1 VVAVTNETGQVIER
15 MAYDAWGKRRFT
27 DGTSDNKD
35 SLVGLTTDR
44 GYTEHE
50 MLDELGIIHMNGRI
64 YDPYIGRFMSADPII
79 QDLYELQSHNRYSY
93 VMNNPLFYTDPSG
106 YSAWN
111 RFRDNV
117 LKPVVVIAVT
127 YYTGNVF
134 GTNTLF
140 GAIMS
145 GAAGGATSALLNGGN
160 FKQVLQGAAVGGLSS
175 ALFYGAGKIG
185 IIKSLGGEY
194 GIGHYAAHAAAGCV
208 STVAG
213 GGQCGAGAAS
223 AVIGKAVTQFTSG
236 NYWNDFTRGV
246 AVSVG
251 GGLASVAGGGT
262 FANGATTAAYG
273 YLFNACTRA
282 TLGCGMKWVANYA
295 KGVLGIATMATGAS
309 LCTTGVGCAASAILI
324 PLGGSNTAE
333 AVDWFVNG
341 DEKTN
346 GKNPIKALINR
357 SAPGSNV
364 DLAFAAAEV
373 VGAGAALKAPK
384 VMQEFWAIAPHIKT
398 LPGIPIVRPAFAL
411 PGATAEAAGAA
422 WDSVNGSIDQ
432 WNK

>member
-1 VVAVTNETGQVIER
+1 
-15 MAYDAWGKRRFT
+15 MAWGKRRFT
-27 DGTSDNKD
+27 DGTSDNTD

-79 QDLYELQSHNRYSY
+79 QDPYELQSHNRYSY

-134 GTNTLF
+134 GTSIW
-140 GAIMS
+140 GVIGS
-145 GAAGGATSALLNGGN
+145 GAAGGATGALLNGGN

-185 IIKSLGGEY
+185 TIKSLGGEY
-194 GIGHYAAHAAAGCV
+194 GIGHYAAHAVAGCV

-213 GGQCGAGAAS
+213 GGECGAGAAS
-223 AVIGKAVTQFTSG
+223 AVVGKAVTQFTSG
-236 NYWNDFTRGV
+236 DHWNQFTRGV

-273 YLFNACTRA
+273 YLFNECTSKGKCFTTDKEKSLLAKNDYLGYYAEACGAGDTYACQAHKIAEGKTIPAIITTARLSEYLYDANRETLVRDDLKNIRIDLAHAHANYLGYSLATAKELSAIAIAEYHWKVFSKYDVPPRA
-282 TLGCGMKWVANYA
+282 FGGTPFGTLGY
-295 KGVLGIATMATGAS
+295 TMFEKKYPFFIGGGTGW
-309 LCTTGVGCAASAILI
+309 C
-324 PLGGSNTAE
+324 
-333 AVDWFVNG
+333 
-341 DEKTN
+341 
-346 GKNPIKALINR
+346 
-357 SAPGSNV
+357 
-364 DLAFAAAEV
+364 
-373 VGAGAALKAPK
+373 PK
-384 VMQEFWAIAPHIKT
+384 CKP
-398 LPGIPIVRPAFAL
+398 
-411 PGATAEAAGAA
+411 
-422 WDSVNGSIDQ
+422 
-432 WNK
+432 